1 MYHLGESIDYA
12 ESQCLI
18 TSVIEEL
25 EGDRNDKAFRTI
37 YYNVLHFVDKYGI
50 DISQKS
56 KHRQSKTIPNR
67 FKNAFL
73 TSTIGH
79 RKDIES
85 EVDYR
90 YNIYYLM
97 LDAILVEMR
106 DRFSPSNIA
115 LLSSVASLSPQ
126 NNSF

>member
-1 MYHLGESIDYA
+1 M
-12 ESQCLI
+12 
-18 TSVIEEL
+18 
-25 EGDRNDKAFRTI
+25 
-37 YYNVLHFVDKYGI
+37 
-50 DISQKS
+50 
-56 KHRQSKTIPNR
+56 IPSR
-67 FKNAFL
+67 FKDAFL

-90 YNIYYLM
+90 DNIYYPV

-126 NNSF
+126 NNSFLNDEFLLLLAAHINCDRNHLFNEIQVVKRMLENKKLSSITELHQQ